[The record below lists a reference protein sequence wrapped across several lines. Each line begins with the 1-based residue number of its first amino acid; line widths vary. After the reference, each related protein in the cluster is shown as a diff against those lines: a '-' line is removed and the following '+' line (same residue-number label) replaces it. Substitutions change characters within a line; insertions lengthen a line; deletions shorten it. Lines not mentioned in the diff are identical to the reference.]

1 MRAYT
6 VRQVADALSVS
17 TLTVY
22 KWLWSGELNGYRLGR
37 VWRISEEELKKFLK
51 RRAKEKTQE
60 EQE

>member
-22 KWLWSGELNGYRLGR
+22 KWLWSGELHGYRLGR